1 MHDDSDFAAA
11 DPVADSLDE
20 LLRSALWPDD
30 ASDPLDRLLR
40 LAQWPEPAA
49 GSLPDVR
56 QIARQARRKRTL
68 ALGGAAAAVLL
79 LAAALWNLRNPAE
92 DSPPGFAKTVV
103 ADALPPPIR
112 RSGTARS
119 GDRAMDGPRS
129 ISAAASPAPSVADD
143 EPSQALPFGE
153 VRLRMIRARNG
164 GRATSKEEAAI
175 DSLLARR
182 IVEPDGDLEELAQPF
197 LLRRAEFEQRL
208 LGRFGTFVGEEEPA
222 AIDLLGC
229 LGGEASVPLVMHE
242 SLKPATHAAAVRALL
257 RIADTPTLA
266 RLVRREWDAELREEI
281 LAALRSRDDKQEVV
295 SVLITEGDQSCLD
308 FRSDSW
314 LRSHLF

>member
-182 IVEPDGDLEELAQPF
+182 IVEPDGDLEELSSTIPAPAGGIRAAPAGAVWHV
-197 LLRRAEFEQRL
+197 RRRGRAGGDRSAGL
-208 LGRFGTFVGEEEPA
+208 LGRRGLGAAGHAREPEAGNPCGGRAGTAAHRRHADACPA
-222 AIDLLGC
+222 GAPGMGC
-229 LGGEASVPLVMHE
+229 
-242 SLKPATHAAAVRALL
+242 
-257 RIADTPTLA
+257 RIAGGDPGGLA
-266 RLVRREWDAELREEI
+266 VAGRQT
-281 LAALRSRDDKQEVV
+281 RS
-295 SVLITEGDQSCLD
+295 SFCT
-308 FRSDSW
+308 
-314 LRSHLF
+314 HH